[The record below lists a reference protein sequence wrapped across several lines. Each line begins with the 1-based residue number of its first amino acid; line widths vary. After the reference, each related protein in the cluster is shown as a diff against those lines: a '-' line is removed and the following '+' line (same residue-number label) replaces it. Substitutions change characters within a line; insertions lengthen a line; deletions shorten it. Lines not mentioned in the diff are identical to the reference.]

1 MFFLLGNGRL
11 IKSKQNLFSECLSS
25 MASMTGSFLYIIQPN
40 SQHAQ
45 PLWLFQL
52 KLSIDWLIVRP
63 LLCERY
69 HRTTISHLNSTGA
82 QPGRAQVKKKKKNTN
97 YWVTLVGGGLT
108 QQRRLSKLM
117 QLFKKIRRCCFLIM
131 GLFVMLGSLRQ
142 REMLSI
148 TAQANIIVILFF
160 FLLLSFFLLPYNNAW
175 ADVWSVAHGNTRLVK
190 IDIAFNISFLWQITS
205 TEGSLDK
212 SGNIWM

>member
-1 MFFLLGNGRL
+1 
-11 IKSKQNLFSECLSS
+11 
-25 MASMTGSFLYIIQPN
+25 
-40 SQHAQ
+40 
-45 PLWLFQL
+45 
-52 KLSIDWLIVRP
+52 
-63 LLCERY
+63 
-69 HRTTISHLNSTGA
+69 
-82 QPGRAQVKKKKKNTN
+82 
-97 YWVTLVGGGLT
+97 
-108 QQRRLSKLM
+108 
-117 QLFKKIRRCCFLIM
+117 
-131 GLFVMLGSLRQ
+131 MLGSLRQ

-160 FLLLSFFLLPYNNAW
+160 FFYFLFFFPYNNAW